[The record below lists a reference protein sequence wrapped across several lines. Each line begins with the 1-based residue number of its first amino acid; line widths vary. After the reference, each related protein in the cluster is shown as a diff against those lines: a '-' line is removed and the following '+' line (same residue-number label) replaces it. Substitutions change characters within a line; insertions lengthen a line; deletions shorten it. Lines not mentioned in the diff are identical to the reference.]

1 MTCDVTWYDMHPNQ
15 TKIKQINMMYSMQ
28 HFVGE
33 KIWRERQLLITYY
46 VLTNESCVL
55 SYAQLRKQTVFM
67 LFKYMYLYKDF
78 HPTPGTL
85 PLTRCPCQHTHH
97 SSSFWNVQ
105 MKKMAKIPAPTFTAY
120 THRRGEAEGEI
131 GRETDIE
138 HFYTMT
144 HFYTMFFIRHT
155 YC

>member
-1 MTCDVTWYDMHPNQ
+1 MTWDVTWYDMHPNQ

-28 HFVGE
+28 HFIGE
-33 KIWRERQLLITYY
+33 KSEEKYSYY
-46 VLTNESCVL
+46 VLTNESCYVML
-55 SYAQLRKQTVFM
+55 SLGNK
-67 LFKYMYLYKDF
+67 LYSCYSNTCTYTRTF
-78 HPTPGTL
+78 TPSPGPCPGPHPL
-85 PLTRCPCQHTHH
+85 PLSTYTHH

-105 MKKMAKIPAPTFTAY
+105 MKKMAKIPAPTFTAH

-138 HFYTMT
+138 HFYTM
-144 HFYTMFFIRHT
+144 FFIRHA